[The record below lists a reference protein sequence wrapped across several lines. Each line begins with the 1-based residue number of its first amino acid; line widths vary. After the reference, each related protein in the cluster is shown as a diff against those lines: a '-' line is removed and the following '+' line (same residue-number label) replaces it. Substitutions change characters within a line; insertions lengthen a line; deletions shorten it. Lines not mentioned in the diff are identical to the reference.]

1 MRSVVYF
8 NQNGL
13 RETLR
18 MGKQEILIVQ
28 PKYFPDR
35 TEILTELIFHLSL
48 YSVKIGANSIFFICT
63 MKFDIYRDPLLI
75 HLSTRR

>member
-1 MRSVVYF
+1 MRSVVFF

-18 MGKQEILIVQ
+18 MGKQEILIIQ

-35 TEILTELIFHLSL
+35 AEILTELIFHLSL
-48 YSVKIGANSIFFICT
+48 YSVKI
-63 MKFDIYRDPLLI
+63 
-75 HLSTRR
+75 